1 MTFPANGP
9 ATADQVK
16 AHLQITDD
24 QDNAA
29 IAAVVAAVNARVL
42 SWPVAAKADQDPAL
56 PDWTAP
62 DLADLV
68 LGSVMLAARLF
79 MRRNSPDGVAAFGDA
94 GPAYVS
100 RNDPD
105 VALLLQLGSY
115 TRPAVG

>member
-9 ATADQVK
+9 ATSALVK
-16 AHLQITDD
+16 DYLRITDNAD
-24 QDNAA
+24 DAA

-42 SWPVAAKADQDPAL
+42 TWPVAARADQDPAL
-56 PDWTAP
+56 PDWAGA

-68 LGSVMLAARLF
+68 HGCVMLAARLF
-79 MRRNSPDGVAAFGDA
+79 IRRNSPDGVAAFGDA
-94 GPAYVS
+94 GPAYVR

-105 VALLLQLGSY
+105 VAMLLQIGDY